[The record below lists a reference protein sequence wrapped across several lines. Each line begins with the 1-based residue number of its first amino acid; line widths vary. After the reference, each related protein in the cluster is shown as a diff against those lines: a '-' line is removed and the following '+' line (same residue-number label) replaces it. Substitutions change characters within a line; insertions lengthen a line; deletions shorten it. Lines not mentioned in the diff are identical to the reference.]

1 LVSSNVALALHLLFA
16 AIWVGGMAFAI
27 VALRPALSVLEPP
40 QRLALM
46 GRVHK
51 RFFLVI
57 WHAMPITIVSGYFL
71 LFGHFGGFRGAGWHV
86 HVMHLTGLIMSVIFL
101 LIFFSPWQAMRRALA
116 AGDMAA
122 AAAANERIRI
132 MVSVNLAI
140 GVLTTAI
147 AGWGRIG

>member
-1 LVSSNVALALHLLFA
+1 MSSNVALALHLLFA

-27 VALRPALSVLEPP
+27 FALRPALSVLEPP

>member
-1 LVSSNVALALHLLFA
+1 MSSNVALALHLLFA

-57 WHAMPITIVSGYFL
+57 WHAMPITIISGYFL

>member
-1 LVSSNVALALHLLFA
+1 MSSNVALALHLLFA